1 MDARWLALGLAILLV
16 AAFLFQPQEGRLGEG
31 TFPIVG
37 RPAPEFALAGLGGGF
52 NFAAQ
57 RRGRPMV
64 LAFWT
69 TWCGACKH
77 DLAILEGF
85 HRRYGDR
92 VVVVGI
98 CPERWGE
105 VPEIAARYG
114 ITFPILFDPGAGVT
128 RAYQLSEN
136 LRYPFTVFVDARGEV
151 SGVWA
156 VSLRDL
162 DFLLD
167 LLGKAGISLP
177 R

>member
-1 MDARWLALGLAILLV
+1 MDARWLVVGLAIVLV
-16 AAFLFQPQEGRLGEG
+16 AAFLFQPKEGRPGEG

-37 RPAPEFALAGLGGGF
+37 RPAPGFALPGLEQGF
-52 NFAAQ
+52 ATSEH
-57 RRGRPMV
+57 RGRPMV

-77 DLAILEGF
+77 DLAILEEF

-151 SGVWA
+151 SGVWV
-156 VSLRDL
+156 VSLRDP

-167 LLGKAGISLP
+167 LLGQAGIPLP